1 MTNIMPITSFRF
13 RDLPGEK
20 IYRVLLCEFTRP
32 AEKTANSLDI
42 VNYMETNTLV
52 EHGVETAILCR
63 SKEIYREAYDVMV
76 LTNCFVK
83 ITSVKGIPL
92 PAALSGYQAPL
103 VSANERAVNNFK
115 GYTSTP
121 RVEHYETVGCLDDLV
136 KVWNAF
142 KYLEAHATG
151 LISKLK
157 MSVTIAPNLANMR
170 ADPISPSFD
179 DFFTKKTQQA
189 LLKPLTDN
197 IYGFQGVQIK
207 GHVDSGLAAAVIFLA
222 QADFVSQLAAIY
234 FLVQL
239 NIAHVQVGA
248 MPGFAPELLGE
259 NALIMVIKSVRE
271 NYWMKDYK
279 YTPSPE
285 HLAKL
290 QYRMAM
296 FYRLQG
302 DHLNARLALTYINGA
317 YRLQIGDAVIWRER
331 EKIVAWVI
339 AVGADEE

>member
-13 RDLPGEK
+13 RDLPGETTTNTFHRIRKK

-197 IYGFQGVQIK
+197 LYGFQGVQIK
-207 GHVDSGLAAAVIFLA
+207 GHVDSGLAAA
-222 QADFVSQLAAIY
+222 
-234 FLVQL
+234 L

>member
-115 GYTSTP
+115 GY
-121 RVEHYETVGCLDDLV
+121 
-136 KVWNAF
+136 
-142 KYLEAHATG
+142 
-151 LISKLK
+151 LK

-197 IYGFQGVQIK
+197 LYGFQGVQIK
-207 GHVDSGLAAAVIFLA
+207 GHVDSGE
-222 QADFVSQLAAIY
+222 DFVSQLAAIY

>member
-115 GYTSTP
+115 GY
-121 RVEHYETVGCLDDLV
+121 
-136 KVWNAF
+136 
-142 KYLEAHATG
+142 
-151 LISKLK
+151 LK

-197 IYGFQGVQIK
+197 LYGFQGIQIK